1 MEAMRTARRRL
12 RRLKRQLQM
21 VNDSIDRLIIRYSG
35 RIISLPT
42 RRVGNLLLFP
52 GPELGEEGLDV
63 RGFAYDRGDGT
74 SRPYFVR
81 TALAMRSVLG
91 SSRRRSLPVAGLS
104 WALTRSSLTIS
115 PSWCRPG

>member
-21 VNDSIDRLIIRYSG
+21 GNDSIDRLIIRYSG

-52 GPELGEEGLDV
+52 CPELGEQGLDV
-63 RGFAYDRGDGT
+63 RGPAHDRVDDHGPALFCPDGRGDEERLGIE
-74 SRPYFVR
+74 
-81 TALAMRSVLG
+81 LAEKIYDCSIL
-91 SSRRRSLPVAGLS
+91 
-104 WALTRSSLTIS
+104 
-115 PSWCRPG
+115 